1 MNGNIKCHWRKNCEL
16 VFGEVRLSSVR
27 INHNVNV
34 SFCEQFLSIVGLA
47 FYRVL
52 WMFLGRSSTPRLL
65 AQLERD
71 LLLRC
76 ELKQMGVAL
85 HELISQV
92 HVNVHVVLHAELS
105 FDVRD
110 EL

>member
-1 MNGNIKCHWRKNCEL
+1 MNF

-27 INHNVNV
+27 INQCERNRFVNSRRSRVLSCPLNV
-34 SFCEQFLSIVGLA
+34 SRTNLSP
-47 FYRVL
+47 
-52 WMFLGRSSTPRLL
+52 TRLL